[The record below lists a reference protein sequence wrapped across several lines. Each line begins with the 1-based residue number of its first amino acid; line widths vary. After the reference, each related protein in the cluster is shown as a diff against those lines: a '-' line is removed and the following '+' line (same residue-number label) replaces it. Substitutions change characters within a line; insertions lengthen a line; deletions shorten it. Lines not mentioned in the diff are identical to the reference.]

1 MGFLSLIC
9 NKKVTFFM
17 STTPLINTV
26 STTRP
31 MQALTWRN
39 NHLSVE
45 WVALPV
51 LTAGEALVKVQTAG
65 VCNTDLELIQGYMG
79 YEGTLGHEFVG
90 EVVGVFDGTVEKQ
103 ASWLGKRVCV
113 DINAACTLAQSH
125 SQCDTCGHPHHCP
138 TRTVIGIVNHD
149 GGFAHYVKA
158 PIANL
163 YEIPASVPNDRA
175 VFCEPLAAAFEI
187 PEQLTIKPETT
198 VIVLGDGKLGLLI
211 AMVLRL
217 FSQHVTLVGKHPEKL
232 ALVADLG
239 ITTTVSSTY
248 NPAALAD
255 VVVEVTGTASGL
267 QQAIAWT
274 KPRGTV
280 VLKSTVAQG
289 AALNLAPVV
298 INELTILGSR
308 CGPFDKALD
317 ALANQPLPVER
328 LIQGRYPLAEGVA
341 AIDHAKTKGTLKILL
356 DVATKLETER

>member
-1 MGFLSLIC
+1 MPSSLLS
-9 NKKVTFFM
+9 
-17 STTPLINTV
+17 TV
-26 STTRP
+26 ADT

-39 NHLSVE
+39 NQLSVE
-45 WVALPV
+45 SLAVPV
-51 LTAGEALVKVQTAG
+51 LAEGEALIQVLTAG

-90 EVVGVFDGTVEKQ
+90 QVVGVFDANNVEQ

-113 DINAACTLAQSH
+113 DINAACSLATSH
-125 SQCDTCGHPHHCP
+125 EHCDTCGHPHHCP

-149 GGFAHYVKA
+149 GGFAQYVKA
-158 PIANL
+158 PIRNL
-163 YEIPASVPNDRA
+163 YEVPASVSTDKA

-187 PEQLTIKPETT
+187 TEQLKITPETT
-198 VIVLGDGKLGLLI
+198 IIVLGDGKLGLLI
-211 AMVLRL
+211 AMTLGL
-217 FSQHVTLVGKHPEKL
+217 FSHNVTLAGKHPEKL

-239 ITTTVSSTY
+239 IETVLSSTFQ
-248 NPAALAD
+248 PAKLAD

-267 QQAIAWT
+267 QQAIDWT

-308 CGPFDKALD
+308 CGPFDKALA
-317 ALANQPLPVER
+317 ALATQNLPVDR
-328 LIQGRYPLAEGVA
+328 LIQGRYPLKKGVE
-341 AIDHAKTKGTLKILL
+341 AINHAKTKGTLKILL
-356 DVATKLETER
+356 DVDSSIETER

>member
-1 MGFLSLIC
+1 MMPSSLLS
-9 NKKVTFFM
+9 
-17 STTPLINTV
+17 TV
-26 STTRP
+26 ADT

-39 NHLSVE
+39 NHLAVE
-45 WVALPV
+45 ALPLPV
-51 LTAGEALVKVQTAG
+51 LAEGEALVQVLTAG

-90 EVVGVFDGTVEKQ
+90 TVVGLSEELVATQ
-103 ASWLGKRVCV
+103 ADWLGKRVCV
-113 DINAACTLAQSH
+113 DINAACTLATSPEH
-125 SQCDTCGHPHHCP
+125 CTTCGHPHHCP
-138 TRTVIGIVNHD
+138 NRTVIGIVNHD

-158 PIANL
+158 PLRNL
-163 YEIPASVPNDRA
+163 YEVPASVSNDRA

-187 PEQLTIKPETT
+187 PEQLKLSPETK

-211 AMVLRL
+211 AMTLRL
-217 FSQHVTLVGKHPEKL
+217 FSNNVVLAGKHPEKL

-239 ITTTVSSTY
+239 IETVLSSTY
-248 NPAALAD
+248 QPTALAD

-267 QQAIAWT
+267 QQAIDWT

-308 CGPFDKALD
+308 CGPFDKALE
-317 ALANQPLPVER
+317 ALATQNLPVER
-328 LIQGRYPLAEGVA
+328 LIQGRYPLAEGVQ
-341 AIDHAKTKGTLKILL
+341 AITHAKTKGTLKILL
-356 DVATKLETER
+356 VIATEK

>member
-1 MGFLSLIC
+1 MMPSSLLS
-9 NKKVTFFM
+9 
-17 STTPLINTV
+17 TV
-26 STTRP
+26 ADT

-39 NHLSVE
+39 NHLAVE
-45 WVALPV
+45 ALPLPV
-51 LTAGEALVKVQTAG
+51 LAEGEALVQVLTAG

-90 EVVGVFDGTVEKQ
+90 TVVGLSEELVATQ
-103 ASWLGKRVCV
+103 ADWLGKRVCV
-113 DINAACTLAQSH
+113 DINAACTLATSPEH
-125 SQCDTCGHPHHCP
+125 CATCGHPHHCP
-138 TRTVIGIVNHD
+138 NRTVIGIVNHD

-158 PIANL
+158 PLRNL
-163 YEIPASVPNDRA
+163 YEVPASVSNDRA

-187 PEQLTIKPETT
+187 PEQLKLSPETK

-211 AMVLRL
+211 AMTLRL
-217 FSQHVTLVGKHPEKL
+217 FSNNVVLAGKHPEKL

-239 ITTTVSSTY
+239 IETVLSSTY
-248 NPAALAD
+248 QPTALAD

-267 QQAIAWT
+267 QQAIDWT

-308 CGPFDKALD
+308 CGPFDKALE
-317 ALANQPLPVER
+317 ALATQNLPVER
-328 LIQGRYPLAEGVA
+328 LIQGRYPLAEGVQ
-341 AIDHAKTKGTLKILL
+341 AITHAKTKGTLKILL
-356 DVATKLETER
+356 DIATEK

>member
-1 MGFLSLIC
+1 MMTSL
-9 NKKVTFFM
+9 
-17 STTPLINTV
+17 LETV
-26 STTRP
+26 SGTT

-39 NHLSVE
+39 NQLSVE
-45 WVALPV
+45 SLALPV
-51 LTAGEALVKVQTAG
+51 LAEGEALIKVLTAG

-90 EVVGVFDGTVEKQ
+90 EVVGVFDANNPEQ

-113 DINAACTLAQSH
+113 DINAACTLATSPEH
-125 SQCDTCGHPHHCP
+125 CDTCGHPHHCP

-149 GGFAHYVKA
+149 GGFAQYVKA
-158 PIANL
+158 PVRNL
-163 YEIPASVPNDRA
+163 YEVPANVSTDKA

-187 PEQLTIKPETT
+187 PEQLKISPETSI
-198 VIVLGDGKLGLLI
+198 IVLGDGKLGLLI
-211 AMVLRL
+211 AMTLRL
-217 FSQHVTLVGKHPEKL
+217 FSHNVTLAGKHAEKL

-239 ITTTVSSTY
+239 ITTVLSSSYKPT
-248 NPAALAD
+248 NLAD

-267 QQAIAWT
+267 QQAIDWT

-308 CGPFDKALD
+308 CGPFDKALE
-317 ALANQPLPVER
+317 ALATQNLPVDR
-328 LIQGRYPLAEGVA
+328 LIQGRYPLPKGVE
-341 AIDHAKTKGTLKILL
+341 AIAHAKTKGTLKILL
-356 DVATKLETER
+356 DVVSASGLEQ

>member
-1 MGFLSLIC
+1 
-9 NKKVTFFM
+9 
-17 STTPLINTV
+17 
-26 STTRP
+26 

-39 NHLSVE
+39 NHLAVE
-45 WVALPV
+45 ALPLPV
-51 LTAGEALVKVQTAG
+51 LAEGEALVQVLTAG

-90 EVVGVFDGTVEKQ
+90 TVVGLSEELVATQ
-103 ASWLGKRVCV
+103 ADWLGKRVCV
-113 DINAACTLAQSH
+113 DINAACTLATSPEH
-125 SQCDTCGHPHHCP
+125 CTTCGHPHHCP
-138 TRTVIGIVNHD
+138 NRTVIGIVNHD

-158 PIANL
+158 PLRNL
-163 YEIPASVPNDRA
+163 YEVPASVSNDRA

-187 PEQLTIKPETT
+187 PEQLKLSPETK

-211 AMVLRL
+211 AMTLRL
-217 FSQHVTLVGKHPEKL
+217 FSNNVVLAGKHPEKL

-239 ITTTVSSTY
+239 IETVLSSTY
-248 NPAALAD
+248 QPTALAD

-267 QQAIAWT
+267 QQAIDWT

-308 CGPFDKALD
+308 CGPFDKALE
-317 ALANQPLPVER
+317 ALATQNLPVER
-328 LIQGRYPLAEGVA
+328 LIQGRYPLAEGVQ
-341 AIDHAKTKGTLKILL
+341 AITHAKTKGTLKILL
-356 DVATKLETER
+356 DIATEK